1 MNGIAR
7 FDRVRPAPDFR
18 GRLEHPHLLK
28 AMNGMREDEG
38 KAKSRAETNSEAPG
52 NDVDAS
58 NVPTRR

>member
-7 FDRVRPAPDFR
+7 FDRIRPAPDFR

-28 AMNGMREDEG
+28 ARIGMWEEEG
-38 KAKSRAETNSEAPG
+38 KANLCAETNFKAHG